1 AGTPPS
7 AERPAEPSI
16 VAPTPGAAET
26 ALGSGVRWER
36 RYLAFLRA
44 ELQTRSSPESV
55 LLVGRTLAVSA
66 EKIQSFGGQIQEV
79 SPTTIVAAFGLDPI
93 ENAPTCAALAA
104 MAIEKAA
111 ERARGTDPTA
121 PSVESGGVGGESRVD
136 SGHSAL

>member
-1 AGTPPS
+1 
-7 AERPAEPSI
+7 
-16 VAPTPGAAET
+16 
-26 ALGSGVRWER
+26 ER

-44 ELQTRSSPESV
+44 ELQTRSSPESL

-121 PSVESGGVGGESRVD
+121 PTVKIAVDAGQSMVGQVHG
-136 SGHSAL
+136 ALRIDLGDKERALTTLAA